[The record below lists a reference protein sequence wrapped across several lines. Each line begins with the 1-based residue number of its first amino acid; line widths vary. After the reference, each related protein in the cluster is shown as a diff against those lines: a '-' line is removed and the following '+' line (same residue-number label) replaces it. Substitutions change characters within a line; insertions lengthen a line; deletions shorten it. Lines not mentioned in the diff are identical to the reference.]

1 MLLHANRLTGSIPRE
16 LGNLTELG
24 NLILS
29 QNRLTGQIPHTLAR
43 FEDTINPQQGDE
55 YLPVETAVPALPI
68 LAALRRPVVHGAAA
82 DRTGRQIGMR
92 IPTAGAGA
100 HPPPGLDLSALED
113 EVQARH
119 AARSRERRQP
129 AALLTPCQA
138 GASVPS
144 ASSGRGAAR
153 GSTTGGR
160 ATRDGS

>member
-68 LAALRRPVVHGAAA
+68 LAALLLGGGLWFMGRRRIARD
-82 DRTGRQIGMR
+82 DR
-92 IPTAGAGA
+92 
-100 HPPPGLDLSALED
+100 SA
-113 EVQARH
+113 
-119 AARSRERRQP
+119 
-129 AALLTPCQA
+129 
-138 GASVPS
+138 
-144 ASSGRGAAR
+144 
-153 GSTTGGR
+153 
-160 ATRDGS
+160 